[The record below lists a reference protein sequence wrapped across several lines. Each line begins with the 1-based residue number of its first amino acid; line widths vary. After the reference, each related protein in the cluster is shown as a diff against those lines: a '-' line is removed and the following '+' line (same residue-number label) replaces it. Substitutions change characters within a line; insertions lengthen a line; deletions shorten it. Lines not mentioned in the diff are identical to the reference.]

1 MKGLPK
7 STVSPGWQ
15 LVILVGLVIAGYSVA
30 NLVGLGILAVVYHIS
45 LTSLGNLTI
54 SPALVPHGWA
64 ALMVLEGLSLAGIGA
79 GALVLPLLI
88 GQSIPA
94 YFAPRRLGGAWKLL
108 AAGLLILVL
117 VPALSVVIAWNA
129 GVHFPAWAHGFEQWA
144 RAKEDQAQ
152 VLTRFLTTFS
162 SPGRLLV
169 GLLVVAVTPA
179 IAEELLFRGV
189 LQRNLV
195 RGLGSRHLGVWLAA
209 ALFSAVHL
217 EFFGFVPRLL
227 LGLVLGYLYE
237 WSGNILVSMAAHF
250 TQNAFQLVLLYL
262 AQTKHLPISLNPDST
277 DALPWPTVLLSAALS
292 VGLLVVLHRRLPAP
306 LVSTE
311 TLTRV

>member
-1 MKGLPK
+1 MNGLPK
-7 STVSPGWQ
+7 RTVSPGWQ
-15 LVILVGLVIAGYSVA
+15 LVILVGLAIAGLSLASLLTVVLVLGPYHLTLPQFADLSVRPDRYPQGWQV
-30 NLVGLGILAVVYHIS
+30 LMLA
-45 LTSLGNLTI
+45 
-54 SPALVPHGWA
+54 
-64 ALMVLEGLSLAGIGA
+64 EGLSLAGLGA
-79 GALVLPLLI
+79 GALVLPLLL
-88 GQSIPA
+88 GQSVRA
-94 YFAPRRLGGAWKLL
+94 YFAPRPLGGAWKLL

-129 GVHFPAWAHGFEQWA
+129 GVHFPAWAHDFAEWA

-152 VLTRFLTTFS
+152 TLTRYLTNFN

-169 GLLVVAVTPA
+169 GLLVIAVVPA
-179 IAEELLFRGV
+179 VAEELVFRGV
-189 LQRNLV
+189 IQRNLV

-209 ALFSAVHL
+209 AVFSAVHL

-262 AQTKHLPISLNPDST
+262 AQTKQLPTSFNPDST

-292 VGLLVVLHRRLPAP
+292 AGLLLLLHRRLPAP
-306 LVSTE
+306 APPE
-311 TLTRV
+311 TLTRR